1 MWLSSEC
8 RGSSITSTRSRKSKS
23 LVCTE
28 KMKKKSD
35 TSHEERVRT
44 TVLGNQRNSCVWKQ
58 QLRSIKSTG
67 PQNRNIGY
75 RTSFFAFE
83 LQLEDGLHA
92 AAEFSSDMAAGAG
105 AVAEQAGDICRK
117 VIEASWKVCHF
128 QALPHWLQDNDYLIW
143 GHRPPLPS
151 FTACFQSLFRIHT
164 ETGNIWT
171 HLIGCVAFVS
181 LAVYTLIWSELQSEE
196 RLVFAAF
203 FAGAILCLGLSC
215 TYHTVHCHSEFVGKL
230 FSKLDYVGISFLI
243 MGSLVPWLYYTFYC
257 QYQPKV
263 IYLTV
268 ATVLGL
274 GAIITSMVDR
284 FGEPKF
290 RPFRAGIFIAFG
302 LSGAIPAI
310 HYAVME
316 GWVNAVSYASLGWL
330 ILMGSLYILGAL
342 LYAGRIPECYF
353 PGKCDIW
360 FQSHQIFHVLVIAA
374 AFVHYQG
381 ISEMAVYRLTNNQCP
396 ASTEATLA

>member
-1 MWLSSEC
+1 MDSRESQEKEDGLRLRKNIQEKSEVEN
-8 RGSSITSTRSRKSKS
+8 SEEEVKTD
-23 LVCTE
+23 LVKRMTDCMPTDLPSA
-28 KMKKKSD
+28 KRM
-35 TSHEERVRT
+35 
-44 TVLGNQRNSCVWKQ
+44 
-58 QLRSIKSTG
+58 
-67 PQNRNIGY
+67 
-75 RTSFFAFE
+75 
-83 LQLEDGLHA
+83 LEDGFHA
-92 AAEFSSDMAAGAG
+92 AAEFSSDVAAGAG
-105 AVAEQAGDICRK
+105 AVAAQAGDIASQAGAIAGRAAEQAGEICRK

-171 HLIGCVAFVS
+171 HLIGCVLFVS
-181 LAVYTLIWSELQSEE
+181 LAVYTLIWSDLQMEE

-243 MGSLVPWLYYTFYC
+243 LGSLVPWLYYTFYC

-268 ATVLGL
+268 ASILGL
-274 GAIITSMVDR
+274 GAIIVSLWDQ
-284 FGEPKF
+284 FAEPKY
-290 RPFRAGIFIAFG
+290 RSLRAGVFIAFG
-302 LSGAIPAI
+302 LSGAIPAV

-330 ILMGSLYILGAL
+330 ILMGALYILGAL
-342 LYAGRIPECYF
+342 LYAGRIPERYF

-396 ASTEATLA
+396 ASAEAVLA

>member
-1 MWLSSEC
+1 MESPESQEREDGIRLRKKIQENEEDLESSEC
-8 RGSSITSTRSRKSKS
+8 EDDAKRDLVKRILESTK
-23 LVCTE
+23 
-28 KMKKKSD
+28 
-35 TSHEERVRT
+35 
-44 TVLGNQRNSCVWKQ
+44 
-58 QLRSIKSTG
+58 
-67 PQNRNIGY
+67 
-75 RTSFFAFE
+75 E
-83 LQLEDGLHA
+83 LTDCMPTDLPSAKRMLEDGLHA

-105 AVAEQAGDICRK
+105 AVAEQAGEICRK

-171 HLIGCVAFVS
+171 HLIGCVLFVS
-181 LAVYTLIWSELQSEE
+181 LAVYTLIWSDLQMEE

-243 MGSLVPWLYYTFYC
+243 LGSLVPWLYYTFYC

-284 FGEPKF
+284 FGEPKY

-396 ASTEATLA
+396 ASVEANHA

>member
-1 MWLSSEC
+1 MESQEVIEKEDGLRLRKNLTEQKPVDGAEDVEDSNEETEDGIVDLCSRIIE
-8 RGSSITSTRSRKSKS
+8 STK
-23 LVCTE
+23 
-28 KMKKKSD
+28 
-35 TSHEERVRT
+35 
-44 TVLGNQRNSCVWKQ
+44 
-58 QLRSIKSTG
+58 
-67 PQNRNIGY
+67 
-75 RTSFFAFE
+75 E
-83 LQLEDGLHA
+83 LTDCMPTNLPSAKRMLEDGFHA
-92 AAEFSSDMAAGAG
+92 AAEFSSDVATQARAVADHAGAMAVQAAG
-105 AVAEQAGDICRK
+105 QAGEICRK

-128 QALPHWLQDNDYLIW
+128 SALPHWLQDNDYLHW

-151 FTACFQSLFRIHT
+151 FTACFQSIFRIHT

-171 HLIGCVAFVS
+171 HLIGCVLFIT
-181 LAVYTLIWSELQSEE
+181 LAVYTLFWYELQLEE

-203 FAGAILCLGLSC
+203 FAGAVLCLGFSC
-215 TYHTVHCHSEFVGKL
+215 MFHTVHCHSEVVGKI

-243 MGSLVPWLYYTFYC
+243 LGSLVPWLYYSFYC

-263 IYLTV
+263 VYLTV
-268 ATVLGL
+268 ATVLGTV
-274 GAIITSMVDR
+274 AIVVSLWDQ
-284 FGEPKF
+284 FAEPKY
-290 RPFRAGIFIAFG
+290 RSLRAGVFIAFG
-302 LSGAIPAI
+302 LSGAVPAI

-330 ILMGSLYILGAL
+330 ILMGALYILGAL
-342 LYAGRIPECYF
+342 LYAGRIPERYF

-396 ASTEATLA
+396 ATEAVVS

>member
-1 MWLSSEC
+1 MEQSADYEKEDGLRLRKNVPLQEESS
-8 RGSSITSTRSRKSKS
+8 SSADEEGNDDVKPLVSRLFESTK
-23 LVCTE
+23 
-28 KMKKKSD
+28 
-35 TSHEERVRT
+35 
-44 TVLGNQRNSCVWKQ
+44 
-58 QLRSIKSTG
+58 
-67 PQNRNIGY
+67 
-75 RTSFFAFE
+75 E
-83 LQLEDGLHA
+83 LTDCMPTDFPASAKRMIEGGLHA
-92 AAEFSSDMAAGAG
+92 AAGFSSDVATQAGHVAAHAGAI
-105 AVAEQAGDICRK
+105 AVSAAEQAGEICRK

-151 FTACFQSLFRIHT
+151 FSACFQSIFRIHT

-171 HLIGCVAFVS
+171 HLIGTVLFVT
-181 LAVYTLIWSELQSEE
+181 LAIYTLVWSDLQTEE
-196 RLVFAAF
+196 RWVFAAF
-203 FAGAILCLGLSC
+203 FAGAIICLGLSC

-243 MGSLVPWLYYTFYC
+243 LGSLVPWLYYSFYC
-257 QYQPKV
+257 QYQPKL

-268 ATVLGL
+268 AFVLGTI
-274 GAIITSMVDR
+274 AIIVSLWDQFSAPEYR
-284 FGEPKF
+284 S
-290 RPFRAGIFIAFG
+290 FRAGVFIAFG
-302 LSGAIPAI
+302 LSGAVPAV

-342 LYAGRIPECYF
+342 LYAGRIPERYF

-396 ASTEATLA
+396 ATEVAAS

>member
-1 MWLSSEC
+1 
-8 RGSSITSTRSRKSKS
+8 
-23 LVCTE
+23 
-28 KMKKKSD
+28 
-35 TSHEERVRT
+35 
-44 TVLGNQRNSCVWKQ
+44 
-58 QLRSIKSTG
+58 
-67 PQNRNIGY
+67 
-75 RTSFFAFE
+75 
-83 LQLEDGLHA
+83 
-92 AAEFSSDMAAGAG
+92 MAAGAG

-181 LAVYTLIWSELQSEE
+181 LAVYTLIWSELQTEE

-243 MGSLVPWLYYTFYC
+243 LGSLVPWLYYTFYC

-268 ATVLGL
+268 ATVLGF
-274 GAIITSMVDR
+274 GAITTSMLDQ
-284 FGEPKF
+284 FGEPKY
-290 RPFRAGIFIAFG
+290 RPFRAGTHFSHVIMFDQYFMTLIFFFCTSGIFIAFG
-302 LSGAIPAI
+302 LSGAIPAV

-360 FQSHQIFHVLVIAA
+360 VRSFIL
-374 AFVHYQG
+374 
-381 ISEMAVYRLTNNQCP
+381 RL
-396 ASTEATLA
+396 LI

>member
-1 MWLSSEC
+1 M
-8 RGSSITSTRSRKSKS
+8 I
-23 LVCTE
+23 
-28 KMKKKSD
+28 D
-35 TSHEERVRT
+35 
-44 TVLGNQRNSCVWKQ
+44 
-58 QLRSIKSTG
+58 
-67 PQNRNIGY
+67 
-75 RTSFFAFE
+75 

-92 AAEFSSDMAAGAG
+92 AAEFSSDVAAGAG
-105 AVAEQAGDICRK
+105 AVAAQAGDIASQAGAIAGRAAEQAGEICRK

-171 HLIGCVAFVS
+171 HLIGCVLFVS
-181 LAVYTLIWSELQSEE
+181 LAVYTLIWSDLQMEE

-243 MGSLVPWLYYTFYC
+243 LGSLVPWLYYTFYC

-268 ATVLGL
+268 ASILGL
-274 GAIITSMVDR
+274 GAIIVSLWDQ
-284 FGEPKF
+284 FAEPKY
-290 RPFRAGIFIAFG
+290 RSFRAGV
-302 LSGAIPAI
+302 LSSEIT
-310 HYAVME
+310 
-316 GWVNAVSYASLGWL
+316 
-330 ILMGSLYILGAL
+330 
-342 LYAGRIPECYF
+342 F
-353 PGKCDIW
+353 PFD
-360 FQSHQIFHVLVIAA
+360 
-374 AFVHYQG
+374 
-381 ISEMAVYRLTNNQCP
+381 LTV
-396 ASTEATLA
+396 